1 MMNRV
6 QELIDENKD
15 QIPTGLAKVL
25 LDACKEEADATKQ
38 LYALTWTTVEAHAH
52 VERIEHDDDIAQV
65 KLVPKI
71 QTLLVEAMEDL
82 PDHPEHGS
90 PCKLKSTEMPHHGM
104 VLASWMKLSMPHVIR
119 DEFDPSK
126 LVVIHSIVPYEL
138 KKRPRNQ

>member
-15 QIPTGLAKVL
+15 KIPTGLAKVL

-52 VERIEHDDDIAQV
+52 VEHIEDDDDIAQV
-65 KLVPKI
+65 KLVPKT
-71 QTLLVEAMEDL
+71 QTLIVEAMEHL

-90 PCKLKSTEMPHHGM
+90 PCKLKSIEMPHRGM
-104 VLASWMKLSMPHVIR
+104 VLASWTKLSMPRVIC

-126 LVVIHSIVPYEL
+126 LVVIHSIVPYES
-138 KKRPRNQ
+138 KKRLRNQ

>member
-52 VERIEHDDDIAQV
+52 VERIEDDDDIAEV
-65 KLVPKI
+65 KLVPKT
-71 QTLLVEAMEDL
+71 QTLIVEAMEHL

-90 PCKLKSTEMPHHGM
+90 PCNLKSTEMPHHGM
-104 VLASWMKLSMPHVIR
+104 VLASWMRLSMPHVIS
-119 DEFDPSK
+119 DPFDPSK
-126 LVVIHSIVPYEL
+126 LVVIHSIVPYEP
-138 KKRPRNQ
+138 KKRLRCQ